1 MWVITRI
8 YRGFFGVLV
17 EEDNVDPVVAR
28 KVAGYSHGSG
38 TCDIV
43 NSLKEEVLKATQHY
57 MARNAP
63 KAAVALAS
71 AITDPTQL
79 GIKDKMSAAKEVL
92 DRIGLI
98 KTEKLQVEAS
108 GGVILLPPKNPVVE
122 EEDD

>member
-1 MWVITRI
+1 MRKLTENQQK
-8 YRGFFGVLV
+8 FLDVLF
-17 EEDNVDPVVAR
+17 EEADGDPISA
-28 KVAGYSHGSG
+28 KKLAGYSNSVSA
-38 TCDIV
+38 TVIV
-43 NSLKEEVLKATQHY
+43 NSLKEEILKATQEY

-63 KAAVALAS
+63 KAAVALTS

-108 GGVILLPPKNPVVE
+108 GGVILFPPKNPV

>member
-1 MWVITRI
+1 
-8 YRGFFGVLV
+8 
-17 EEDNVDPVVAR
+17 
-28 KVAGYSHGSG
+28 
-38 TCDIV
+38 
-43 NSLKEEVLKATQHY
+43 

-63 KAAVALAS
+63 KAAVALTS

-98 KTEKLQVEAS
+98 KTERLQVEAS
-108 GGVILLPPKNPVVE
+108 GGVILLPPKNPV

>member
-1 MWVITRI
+1 MRKLTENQQK
-8 YRGFFGVLV
+8 FLDVLF
-17 EEDNVDPVVAR
+17 EEADGDPISA
-28 KVAGYSHGSG
+28 KKLAGYSNSVS
-38 TCDIV
+38 TTVIV
-43 NSLKEEVLKATQHY
+43 NSLKEEILKATQEY

-63 KAAVALAS
+63 KAAVALTS

-98 KTEKLQVEAS
+98 KTERLQVEAS
-108 GGVILLPPKNPVVE
+108 GGVILLPPKNPV

>member
-1 MWVITRI
+1 MRKLTENQQK
-8 YRGFFGVLV
+8 FLDVLF
-17 EEDNVDPVVAR
+17 EEADGDPISA
-28 KVAGYSHGSG
+28 KKLAGYSNSVSA
-38 TCDIV
+38 TVIV
-43 NSLKEEVLKATQHY
+43 NSLKEEILKATQEY

-63 KAAVALAS
+63 KAAVALTS

-98 KTEKLQVEAS
+98 KTERLQVEAS
-108 GGVILLPPKNPVVE
+108 GGVILLPPKNPV

>member
-1 MWVITRI
+1 MRKLTENQQK
-8 YRGFFGVLV
+8 FLDVLF
-17 EEDNVDPVVAR
+17 EAADGDPISA
-28 KVAGYSHGSG
+28 KKLAGYSNSVS
-38 TCDIV
+38 TTVIV
-43 NSLKEEVLKATQHY
+43 NSLKEEILKATQEY

-63 KAAVALAS
+63 KAAVALTS

-108 GGVILLPPKNPVVE
+108 GGVILLPPKNPV

>member
-1 MWVITRI
+1 MRKLTENQQK
-8 YRGFFGVLV
+8 FLDKLF
-17 EEDNVDPVVAR
+17 EEADGDPISA
-28 KVAGYSHGSG
+28 KKLAGYSNSVS
-38 TCDIV
+38 TTVIV
-43 NSLKEEVLKATQHY
+43 NSLKEEILKATQEY

-63 KAAVALAS
+63 KAAVALTS

-108 GGVILLPPKNPVVE
+108 GGVILLPPKNPV

>member
-1 MWVITRI
+1 MRKLTENQQK
-8 YRGFFGVLV
+8 FLDVLF
-17 EEDNVDPVVAR
+17 EEADGDPISA
-28 KVAGYSHGSG
+28 KKLAGYSNSVS
-38 TCDIV
+38 TTVIV
-43 NSLKEEVLKATQHY
+43 NSLKEEILKATQEY

-63 KAAVALAS
+63 KAAVALTS

-108 GGVILLPPKNPVVE
+108 GGVILLPPKNPV